1 MTSGLRQ
8 YFDQRE
14 SSPRAITNFYSAD
27 FFNWRVFQNPNKN
40 FNVVEF
46 KDKESIVG
54 IVVYALDEKKR
65 CFVYLL
71 DFRKQS
77 FFADYTAS
85 VIALLFTQTGSQYL
99 YTWEPLNEVLH
110 QAYAS
115 CGLMKN
121 PLEHGPFSY
130 RVPFIVR
137 AQGES
142 LRTVDWFDI
151 RNFDLQPLMQD

>member
-1 MTSGLRQ
+1 MLAANAAPSLR
-8 YFDQRE
+8 
-14 SSPRAITNFYSAD
+14 SPVANLLSAD
-27 FFNWRVFQNPNKN
+27 FFNWRVFQNPNKA
-40 FNVVEF
+40 FNVVEC
-46 KDKESIVG
+46 KDNDSIVG
-54 IVVYALDEKKR
+54 IAVYTLDEKKR
-65 CFVYLL
+65 CLVHLL
-71 DFRKQS
+71 DFAKQS

-85 VIALLFTQTGSQYL
+85 VIARLFKQSGSHYV
-99 YTWEPLNEVLH
+99 YTWEPLNEMLR

-115 CGLMKN
+115 CGLVKN

-151 RNFDLQPLMQD
+151 NAFDLQPLMQD